1 MSQTYKATGIIL
13 KGMPL
18 GESDR
23 LVTVL
28 TPEYGL
34 VRAVVPGARKYK
46 SRLRGRSELFV
57 VNELLIVRGRS
68 LDKITQA
75 ETIESYPGLSQ
86 DLGKLSAGQYLA
98 ELTLALALSEQP
110 QTELYELLTEHLRRL
125 ERLPKS
131 IDRTFSPELL
141 AHLSQGVF
149 HLLALAGIAP
159 QIYHC
164 CLTQNLLKADFQD
177 PQWEVGFS
185 FEAGGVISTSN
196 FQAVEDKTELN
207 PNIATYFPKINTKLN
222 AVELTLLQ
230 ELGKKSLLPDAL
242 ILPEKFLNLL
252 DTGWIKVER
261 SLRDYTQ
268 YHVGRSLRSATLV
281 DAFSGENFQPT

>member
-18 GESDR
+18 GENDR
-23 LVTVL
+23 LVTIL
-28 TPEYGL
+28 TEEYGL

-86 DLGKLSAGQYLA
+86 DLGKLSASQYLA

-131 IDRTFSPELL
+131 SDRTFSPELL

-159 QIYHC
+159 QVYHC
-164 CLTQNLLKADFQD
+164 CLTQNLLEVDLND
-177 PQWEVGFS
+177 SQWEVGFS
-185 FEAGGVISTSN
+185 FEAGGVVNTSN
-196 FQAVEDKTELN
+196 FQPVEDKN
-207 PNIATYFPKINTKLN
+207 QIAQLLPIYPPKINIKLN
-222 AVELTLLQ
+222 AIELTLLQ

-252 DTGWIKVER
+252 DTAWIKVER

-268 YHVGRSLRSATLV
+268 YHIGRSLRSAALV
-281 DAFSGENFQPT
+281 DALSEDNFRPA

>member
-23 LVTVL
+23 LVTIL
-28 TPEYGL
+28 TSEYGL
-34 VRAVVPGARKYK
+34 VRAVAPGARKHK
-46 SRLRGRSELFV
+46 SSLRGRSELFV
-57 VNELLIVRGRS
+57 VNKLLIARGRS

-86 DLGKLSAGQYLA
+86 DLGKLSASQYLA
-98 ELTLALALSEQP
+98 ELTLSLALSEQP
-110 QTELYELLTEHLRRL
+110 QPELYELLAEHLRRL
-125 ERLPKS
+125 EQLPQS
-131 IDRTFSPELL
+131 NSQTFSPELL

-159 QIYHC
+159 EVYRC
-164 CLTQNLLKADFQD
+164 CVTQNLLQADFSD
-177 PQWEVGFS
+177 PQWQVGFS
-185 FEAGGVISTSN
+185 FEAGGVVSTTDSQPSEDRKEISTFVPSSP
-196 FQAVEDKTELN
+196 T
-207 PNIATYFPKINTKLN
+207 KINTRLN

-230 ELGKKSLLPDAL
+230 HLGKRALLPNDR

-252 DTGWIKVER
+252 DTAWIKVER

-268 YHVGRSLRSATLV
+268 YHVGCSLRSATLV
-281 DAFSGENFQPT
+281 DAFSGR